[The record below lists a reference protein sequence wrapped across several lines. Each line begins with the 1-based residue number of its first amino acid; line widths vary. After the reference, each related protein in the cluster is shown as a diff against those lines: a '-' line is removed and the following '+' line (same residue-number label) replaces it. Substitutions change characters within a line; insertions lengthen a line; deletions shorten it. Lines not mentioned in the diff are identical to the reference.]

1 METIRPS
8 SRLAAR
14 LNLQPL
20 KPRKYR
26 PPLFVCLPRLVS
38 VPDRGGTLSLRCL
51 FSVSV
56 FVISLC
62 LFPCLCPSL
71 QLSWFVLTSLYE
83 VKIQSL
89 SLSLSLFPPPALSH
103 TLSYRLYLTLSHRL
117 SHTLTGF
124 VSHSVS
130 LTGSVSHSV
139 SLTGS
144 VSHPVSLTGSVSHP
158 VSLTGSVSD
167 SHQRQGNRAQSKR
180 SYISLSDTVR
190 SPKLYTHHAP
200 LNALHFQWPLYARET
215 VNSNTIK
222 SRAGCVATEV
232 RVNPRE
238 KRAMSTW
245 F

>member
-38 VPDRGGTLSLRCL
+38 VPDRGGTLSLSLRCL

-89 SLSLSLFPPPALSH
+89 SLSLSLSLSSPHRLCLILSLTGSISLSLTGCLTLSPALSH
-103 TLSYRLYLTLSHRL
+103 TQSLLPVL
-117 SHTLTGF
+117 SHTQSLLPALSHTQSLLPARSHTQSLLPARSHTQSLLPARSQTRTSDKETELSPNGPTSVFPTQSAVPNYILTM
-124 VSHSVS
+124 
-130 LTGSVSHSV
+130 
-139 SLTGS
+139 
-144 VSHPVSLTGSVSHP
+144 
-158 VSLTGSVSD
+158 
-167 SHQRQGNRAQSKR
+167 
-180 SYISLSDTVR
+180 
-190 SPKLYTHHAP
+190 HH
-200 LNALHFQWPLYARET
+200 
-215 VNSNTIK
+215 
-222 SRAGCVATEV
+222 
-232 RVNPRE
+232 
-238 KRAMSTW
+238 
-245 F
+245 